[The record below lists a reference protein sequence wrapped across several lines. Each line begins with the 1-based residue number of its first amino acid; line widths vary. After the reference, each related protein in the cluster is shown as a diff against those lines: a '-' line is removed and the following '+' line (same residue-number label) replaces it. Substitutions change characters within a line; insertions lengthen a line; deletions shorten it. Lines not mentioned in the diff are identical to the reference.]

1 MIPRRTNDGTS
12 ARADDGSGSGARRTV
27 ESWRGYIRSGGVAS
41 AASIGT
47 AVPAYSASARDQCDR
62 GIVIAHI
69 ARPE

>member
-1 MIPRRTNDGTS
+1 MIPWRTNDGTS

-27 ESWRGYIRSGGVAS
+27 ESWRGSIRVAS

-62 GIVIAHI
+62 GTAI